1 MCHLQNCKRTANKN
15 VSANLYSCL
24 PVRYVRNSVLTIP
37 VNTKFANLYKYTLFD
52 GAEQFRYND
61 GDLLTD

>member
-1 MCHLQNCKRTANKN
+1 M
-15 VSANLYSCL
+15 SANLYSCL
-24 PVRYVRNSVLTIP
+24 PARYVRNSVLTIP